1 MAPSG
6 AVPYG
11 HLPFPGLNQGISARW
26 SSARVFPTESRTF
39 CPISSRPDL
48 GLSQGRENFPSEE
61 AHVASPFFFSIQPW
75 DLVLQLSPMSRS
87 SWQGSLGTRW
97 VLTRPRRSRSF
108 HPSSSRFPSEFR
120 DIFPHLS
127 PQKTPIPHC
136 WLFKGSP
143 EPVTG
148 AGNALPRLPA
158 IPRSFIAAQSHPERL
173 FQDPRLH
180 PIRACSVLVFQPKLS
195 TDCFGWILSSC
206 FDQILW
212 SFVSG
217 RTEPGPAL
225 PLIRQ
230 SREPGASPRM
240 DTDLS
245 G

>member
-11 HLPFPGLNQGISARW
+11 NLPFPGLNRGISARW

-39 CPISSRPDL
+39 CPISSRPDP

-75 DLVLQLSPMSRS
+75 DLVLQLSPMSQS

-127 PQKTPIPHC
+127 PQKNTN
-136 WLFKGSP
+136 SP
-143 EPVTG
+143 
-148 AGNALPRLPA
+148 LL
-158 IPRSFIAAQSHPERL
+158 AAQR
-173 FQDPRLH
+173 
-180 PIRACSVLVFQPKLS
+180 K
-195 TDCFGWILSSC
+195 
-206 FDQILW
+206 
-212 SFVSG
+212 
-217 RTEPGPAL
+217 
-225 PLIRQ
+225 
-230 SREPGASPRM
+230 PGASDRSWECAAPASWNPTVLYRCAIPSGAVIPGSQAASHPCLLCLGFPAQTEHGLFWM
-240 DTDLS
+240 DSFQLF
-245 G
+245 